1 MIKGLGF
8 SAPTPK
14 AQCLLWHCIV
24 SLSFISCHSEPQHS
38 MEFRISLSQ
47 PNFLLFKQNT
57 LQLSDV
63 TFPLLFTVQGDALK
77 IFISF
82 NMCLSYLI
90 LLPACSHLL
99 VFCFYF
105 FFIHIYFRLH
115 HIYFSQSDLL
125 HLVKDRLD
133 LLTLPQIAK
142 L

>member
-1 MIKGLGF
+1 
-8 SAPTPK
+8 
-14 AQCLLWHCIV
+14 
-24 SLSFISCHSEPQHS
+24 
-38 MEFRISLSQ
+38 MESRIILSQ

-99 VFCFYF
+99 VFCFYIF
-105 FFIHIYFRLH
+105 LFTYTSDYIIYIFLSLIYF
-115 HIYFSQSDLL
+115 
-125 HLVKDRLD
+125 
-133 LLTLPQIAK
+133 T
-142 L
+142 